1 MRLFI
6 YYFLF
11 FLILFPLI
19 VLPQSQSDYLVH
31 NISGGDSFHSLK
43 LKYGVSKRKIIK
55 WNPELKKCKFL
66 SDCPHI
72 TKILI
77 LKSKKNQFENI
88 YIEDTT
94 FIDSTD
100 IENLDI
106 IDGSIE
112 NVNDLLDTLFIDVN
126 LNEDTINFNPRDSIV
141 NIAIL
146 LPFLSNTK
154 DSIISSKKE
163 NSPSHFLKQSRIS
176 LEFYSGLL
184 FSFYEFLS
192 DSTLSLNLNIFDT
205 HQSIDSIKNI
215 IINNNLDSMDIIFGP
230 LYQKKFDYVS
240 RKIDNPNAFL
250 ISPLQNNS
258 IETKYEENCQV
269 YYFESNNSNKVSNMS
284 KYIYDTYINNNSF
297 LDTVFVFLKKDDE
310 KQKKIINNYLKEWD
324 NNIIYHEIEK
334 STISEQMTDE
344 EINKVTDVVFIPS
357 DDPVFVSDIIS
368 RLHALK
374 DSSLTIFCTDNITK
388 FNLIPHKELFELN
401 VHFLSEHE
409 PFYENEKYINS
420 FYNYFSINPQS
431 KYVTQGYK
439 CGNYFLNLF
448 LENINSS
455 SEENILGTYFKFYL
469 QKNNFFRNEAFKL
482 WRYNEYEIKEVIQF
496 NESQ

>member
-11 FLILFPLI
+11 FLILFPPK
-19 VLPQSQSDYLVH
+19 VLTQSQSDFLVH
-31 NISGGDSFHSLK
+31 NISDGDTFHSLK

-66 SDCPHI
+66 SDCSHV

-77 LKSKKNQFENI
+77 LKSKKYQFEKI
-88 YIEDTT
+88 YIEDTI

-100 IENLDI
+100 IENSEI
-106 IDGSIE
+106 INESIE
-112 NVNDLLDTLFIDVN
+112 NAQDFLDSLLIDLNF
-126 LNEDTINFNPRDSIV
+126 NEDTIIFNPRDSIV

-154 DSIISSKKE
+154 DSINSSRKKIT
-163 NSPSHFLKQSRIS
+163 PTHFLKKSRIS

-184 FSFYEFLS
+184 FSFYDFLS
-192 DSTLSLNLNIFDT
+192 DSTLRINLNVFDT

-215 IINNNLDSMDIIFGP
+215 IMNNNLDSMDIIFGP
-230 LYQKKFDYVS
+230 LYQKQFDYVS
-240 RKIDNPNAFL
+240 RKIDNPNTFL

-258 IETKYEENCQV
+258 IDTQYEENCKV
-269 YYFESNNSNKVSNMS
+269 YYFESNNNNKVSKLS
-284 KYIYDTYINNNSF
+284 KYIYDTYIKNKSY
-297 LDTVFVFLKKDDE
+297 LDTVFVFLKKDE
-310 KQKKIINNYLKEWD
+310 KKQKIINNYLKEWD

-334 STISEQMTDE
+334 STISEQLLDE
-344 EINKVTDVVFIPS
+344 EINKITDVVFIPS

-431 KYVTQGYK
+431 KYVKQGYK
-439 CGNYFLNLF
+439 CGTYFLNLF
-448 LENINSS
+448 LKNINSS

-469 QKNNFFRNEAFKL
+469 QKNNFFRNESFKL
-482 WRYNEYEIKEVIQF
+482 WRYNEYELNEVIQF

>member
-6 YYFLF
+6 FYFLF
-11 FLILFPLI
+11 FLILFPQK
-19 VLPQSQSDYLVH
+19 VLPQSESDFLVH
-31 NISGGDSFHSLK
+31 NISDGDTFHSLK

-66 SDCPHI
+66 SDCSHV

-88 YIEDTT
+88 YIEDTI
-94 FIDSTD
+94 FIDSTE
-100 IENLDI
+100 IENSEI
-106 IDGSIE
+106 INESIE
-112 NVNDLLDTLFIDVN
+112 NAQDFLDTLLIDLN
-126 LNEDTINFNPRDSIV
+126 LNEDTIIFNPRDSIV

-154 DSIISSKKE
+154 DSIYSSGKKIT
-163 NSPSHFLKQSRIS
+163 PTHFLKKSRIS

-192 DSTLSLNLNIFDT
+192 DSTLSINLNVFDT

-215 IINNNLDSMDIIFGP
+215 IMNNNLDSMDIIFGP
-230 LYQKKFDYVS
+230 LYQKQFDYVS
-240 RKIDNPNAFL
+240 RKIHNPNTFL

-258 IETKYEENCQV
+258 IEIQYEENCKV
-269 YYFESNNSNKVSNMS
+269 YYFESNNNNKVSNLS
-284 KYIYDTYINNNSF
+284 KYIYDTYIKNKSY
-297 LDTVFVFLKKDDE
+297 LDTVFVFLKKDDK
-310 KQKKIINNYLKEWD
+310 KQKIINNYLKEWD

-334 STISEQMTDE
+334 STISEQMSDE
-344 EINKVTDVVFIPS
+344 EINKITDVVFIPS

-431 KYVTQGYK
+431 KYVIQGYK
-439 CGNYFLNLF
+439 CGTYFLNLF
-448 LENINSS
+448 FNNINSS

-469 QKNNFFRNEAFKL
+469 QKNNFFRNESFKL

>member
-11 FLILFPLI
+11 FLILFPSK
-19 VLPQSQSDYLVH
+19 VLPQSQSDFLVH
-31 NISGGDSFHSLK
+31 NISDGDTFHSLK

-66 SDCPHI
+66 SDCFHV

-77 LKSKKNQFENI
+77 LKSKKNQFDNI
-88 YIEDTT
+88 YIEDTI

-100 IENLDI
+100 IENPEI
-106 IDGSIE
+106 FNESIE
-112 NVNDLLDTLFIDVN
+112 NAQDFLDTLLLDLN
-126 LNEDTINFNPRDSIV
+126 LNEDTIIFNPRDSIV

-154 DSIISSKKE
+154 DSINSSRKKIT
-163 NSPSHFLKQSRIS
+163 PSHFLKKSRIS

-192 DSTLSLNLNIFDT
+192 DSTISINLNVFDT

-215 IINNNLDSMDIIFGP
+215 IMNNNLDSMDIIFGP
-230 LYQKKFDYVS
+230 LYQKQFDYVS
-240 RKIDNPNAFL
+240 RKIDNPNTFL

-258 IETKYEENCQV
+258 IEIQYEENCKV
-269 YYFESNNSNKVSNMS
+269 YYFESNNNNKVSNLS
-284 KYIYDTYINNNSF
+284 KYIYDTHIRNKSY
-297 LDTVFVFLKKDDE
+297 LDTVFVFLKKDDK
-310 KQKKIINNYLKEWD
+310 KQKIINNYLKEWD

-334 STISEQMTDE
+334 STISEQMSDE
-344 EINKVTDVVFIPS
+344 EINKITDVVFIPS

-374 DSSLTIFCTDNITK
+374 DSSLTIFCSENITK

-420 FYNYFSINPQS
+420 FYNHFSINPQS
-431 KYVTQGYK
+431 KYVIQGYK
-439 CGNYFLNLF
+439 CGTYFLNLF
-448 LENINSS
+448 FKNINSS

-469 QKNNFFRNEAFKL
+469 QKNNFFRNESFKL
-482 WRYNEYEIKEVIQF
+482 WRYNEYEIEEVIQF

>member
-6 YYFLF
+6 FYFLF
-11 FLILFPLI
+11 FLIIFPPK
-19 VLPQSQSDYLVH
+19 VLPQSESDFLVH
-31 NISGGDSFHSLK
+31 NISDGDTFHSLK

-66 SDCPHI
+66 SDCSHV

-77 LKSKKNQFENI
+77 LKSKKNQFENV
-88 YIEDTT
+88 YIEDTI

-100 IENLDI
+100 IENSEI
-106 IDGSIE
+106 INESIE
-112 NVNDLLDTLFIDVN
+112 NAQDFLDTLLIDLN
-126 LNEDTINFNPRDSIV
+126 LNEDTIIFNPRDSIV

-154 DSIISSKKE
+154 DSINSSGKKIT
-163 NSPSHFLKQSRIS
+163 PTHFLKKSRIS

-192 DSTLSLNLNIFDT
+192 DSTLTINLNVFDT

-215 IINNNLDSMDIIFGP
+215 IMNNNLDSMDIIFGP
-230 LYQKKFDYVS
+230 LYQKQFDYVS
-240 RKIDNPNAFL
+240 RKIQNPNTFL

-258 IETKYEENCQV
+258 IKIQYEENCKV
-269 YYFESNNSNKVSNMS
+269 YYFESNNNNKVSNLS
-284 KYIYDTYINNNSF
+284 KYIYDTYIKNKSY
-297 LDTVFVFLKKDDE
+297 LDTVFVFLKKDDK
-310 KQKKIINNYLKEWD
+310 KQKIINNYLKEWD
-324 NNIIYHEIEK
+324 NNIIYHEIGK
-334 STISEQMTDE
+334 STISEQMSDE
-344 EINKVTDVVFIPS
+344 EINKITDVVFIPS

-374 DSSLTIFCTDNITK
+374 DSSLTVFCTDYITK

-431 KYVTQGYK
+431 KYVKQGYK
-439 CGNYFLNLF
+439 CGTYFLNLF
-448 LENINSS
+448 FKNINSS

-469 QKNNFFRNEAFKL
+469 QKNNFFRNESFKL

>member
-6 YYFLF
+6 FYFLF
-11 FLILFPLI
+11 FLIIFPPK
-19 VLPQSQSDYLVH
+19 VLPQSESDFLVH
-31 NISGGDSFHSLK
+31 NISDGDTFHSLK

-66 SDCPHI
+66 SDCSHV

-77 LKSKKNQFENI
+77 LKSKKNQFENV
-88 YIEDTT
+88 YIEDTI

-100 IENLDI
+100 IENSEI
-106 IDGSIE
+106 INESIE
-112 NVNDLLDTLFIDVN
+112 NAQDFLDTLLIDLN
-126 LNEDTINFNPRDSIV
+126 LNEDTIIFNPRDSIV

-154 DSIISSKKE
+154 DSIYSSGKKIT
-163 NSPSHFLKQSRIS
+163 PTHFLKKSRIS

-192 DSTLSLNLNIFDT
+192 DSTLTINLNVFDT

-215 IINNNLDSMDIIFGP
+215 IMNNNLDSMDIIFGP
-230 LYQKKFDYVS
+230 LYQKQFDYVS
-240 RKIDNPNAFL
+240 RKIQNPNTFL

-258 IETKYEENCQV
+258 IKIQYEENCKV
-269 YYFESNNSNKVSNMS
+269 YYFESNNNNKVSNLS
-284 KYIYDTYINNNSF
+284 KYIYDTYIKNKSY
-297 LDTVFVFLKKDDE
+297 LDTVFVFLKKDDK
-310 KQKKIINNYLKEWD
+310 KQKIINNYLKEWD
-324 NNIIYHEIEK
+324 NNIIYHEIGK
-334 STISEQMTDE
+334 STISEQMSDE
-344 EINKVTDVVFIPS
+344 EINKITDVVFIPS

-374 DSSLTIFCTDNITK
+374 DSSLTVFCTDYITK

-431 KYVTQGYK
+431 KYVKQGYK
-439 CGNYFLNLF
+439 CGTYFLNLF
-448 LENINSS
+448 FKNINSS

-469 QKNNFFRNEAFKL
+469 QKNNFFRNESFKL